1 MEIKD
6 SMNRPSAHK
15 TIHDVEEASFS
26 EVHKLMDE
34 ERKKVSLPE
43 EFNDAS
49 LDKSIS
55 AFVELKVETIEER
68 VITIDRRMKSM
79 EEKYETNLKS
89 IWNVLSITES
99 AIFDHLKD
107 SKSKNKSCIEL

>member
-6 SMNRPSAHK
+6 SLGRPSAHQN
-15 TIHDVEEASFS
+15 IHDVEEASFS

-34 ERKKVSLPE
+34 ERKKINMPE

-55 AFVELKVETIEER
+55 AFVELKVETI
-68 VITIDRRMKSM
+68 
-79 EEKYETNLKS
+79 
-89 IWNVLSITES
+89 
-99 AIFDHLKD
+99 
-107 SKSKNKSCIEL
+107 